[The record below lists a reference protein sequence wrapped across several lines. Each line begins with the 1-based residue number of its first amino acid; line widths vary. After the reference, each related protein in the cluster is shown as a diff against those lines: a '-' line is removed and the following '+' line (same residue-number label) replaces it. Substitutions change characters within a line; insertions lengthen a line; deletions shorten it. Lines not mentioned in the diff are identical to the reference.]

1 MPAATWAIFESSGA
15 LPNATQG
22 LTIRIFT
29 EWLLSTG
36 YENTCASQ
44 LEIYPEGDIYS
55 SDYKCEILIPF
66 KK

>member
-1 MPAATWAIFESSGA
+1 M